1 MEAARSGVLEGDFL
15 VAERDRFQ
23 PRIHQ
28 DLDPRRHSRRQAEV
42 VSGCHAVDNHAGL
55 VPATDRLDDRAIIGD
70 RGLARKFVVDGA
82 IVRSEE
88 HTSELQELMRISYD
102 DFCLKKKNKKKQK
115 AQTKQAMETKK
126 KSKNK
131 TTSRKNRKK

>member
-28 DLDPRRHSRRQAEV
+28 DLDPRRHSSRQAEA

-55 VPATDRLDDRAIIGD
+55 VPANDRLDDRALIGC
-70 RGLARKFVVDGA
+70 RGLSRKFVVDGA
-82 IVRSEE
+82 IVEPSNATSEE
-88 HTSELQELMRISYD
+88 GRVVNEWFSASSY
-102 DFCLKKKNKKKQK
+102 
-115 AQTKQAMETKK
+115 E
-126 KSKNK
+126 
-131 TTSRKNRKK
+131 RPP